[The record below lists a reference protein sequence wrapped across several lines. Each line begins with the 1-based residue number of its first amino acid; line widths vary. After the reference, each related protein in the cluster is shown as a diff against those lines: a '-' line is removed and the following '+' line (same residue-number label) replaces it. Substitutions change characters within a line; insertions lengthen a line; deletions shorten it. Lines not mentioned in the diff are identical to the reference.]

1 MLIFEFI
8 VAVVAVGLVAA
19 RPRNMTVA
27 LGVLGPAVAF
37 LWAVMTLAVLAE
49 RSGLADGLAAGLIA
63 AGRGSTLRLF
73 YLVCAACAML
83 TAALSLDGAVV
94 VMAPVLV
101 ALRRHGVPPRPLL
114 LGTVAVANA
123 FSAALPAGNPTNLV
137 VMERLGVS
145 PEGFVVRMAAPSLL
159 ATCVCVIAV
168 MLLERRSLSAPY
180 PRVEAGRLGLGSGQ
194 RLPALA
200 LAAAALADWLSPLL
214 GLSPWLPVSA
224 IALAVGRQLPRS
236 GLPIRVGA
244 QVAGLLLAL
253 DALRASLPLDA
264 LHTIPSTLVALLA
277 VAGLAAAL

>member
-27 LGVLGPAVAF
+27 LGVLGLAGLELAVGAVGVGELGSAFVSVGPAVAF

-73 YLVCAACAML
+73 CLVCAACAML

-94 VMAPVLV
+94 VMAPVLL
-101 ALRRHGVPPRPLL
+101 ALRRRGVPQRPLL

-137 VMERLGVS
+137 VMDR
-145 PEGFVVRMAAPSLL
+145 
-159 ATCVCVIAV
+159 
-168 MLLERRSLSAPY
+168 
-180 PRVEAGRLGLGSGQ
+180 
-194 RLPALA
+194 LA
-200 LAAAALADWLSPLL
+200 LAPAAGRGLTLGTLPL
-214 GLSPWLPVSA
+214 
-224 IALAVGRQLPRS
+224 
-236 GLPIRVGA
+236 RVGA
-244 QVAGLLLAL
+244 QVAGLLLVLEAL
-253 DALRASLPLDA
+253 PHPSLAAGSLP
-264 LHTIPSTLVALLA
+264 ALLA
-277 VAGLAAAL
+277 IAG

>member
-27 LGVLGPAVAF
+27 LGVLGLAGLELAFGAVGVGELGSAFVSVGPAVAF

-73 YLVCAACAML
+73 CLVCAACAML

-137 VMERLGVS
+137 VMERLGMS

-159 ATCVCVIAV
+159 ATCVCVMAV
-168 MLLERRSLSAPY
+168 MLLERRSLSVSY
-180 PRVEAGRLGLGSGQ
+180 PQVEAGRLRVGPRG
-194 RLPALA
+194 RLPPPPPPPPA
-200 LAAAALADWLSPLL
+200 P
-214 GLSPWLPVSA
+214 G
-224 IALAVGRQLPRS
+224 GR
-236 GLPIRVGA
+236 
-244 QVAGLLLAL
+244 
-253 DALRASLPLDA
+253 
-264 LHTIPSTLVALLA
+264 
-277 VAGLAAAL
+277 